1 MFDMGLI
8 LLTNQAMSVPED
20 LLNLSLNAKAIL
32 PEGFV
37 LLALIGT
44 LLVDLA
50 GEETARK
57 WSPPICY
64 AGLGAA
70 LCILD
75 MWPGN
80 CGATGDLCSTSH
92 P

>member
-1 MFDMGLI
+1 MPKTGN
-8 LLTNQAMSVPED
+8 LLFLANQSMPVPED

-50 GEETARK
+50 GEKTAK
-57 WSPPICY
+57 
-64 AGLGAA
+64 
-70 LCILD
+70 
-75 MWPGN
+75 
-80 CGATGDLCSTSH
+80 
-92 P
+92 